1 MNILS
6 LVFSTSFCNG
16 WPKIKVYL
24 DEDLYQDHEFSKD
37 NEIVDIP
44 LDLLDGLHTLKIE
57 LYNKSNRNTKVV
69 DNIIVQDQLV
79 TLENIKVDGV
89 TIPEQF
95 LYEGRYTYN
104 NVEPY
109 RGLTW
114 GINGHWSW
122 NFQTPIINWII
133 TQKNLNQG
141 VSTDS
146 IISQNYSEGK
156 HQRILEH
163 LDILETKLNGIRI

>member
-24 DEDLYQDHEFSKD
+24 DEDLYQDHEFIKD

-57 LYNKSNRNTKVV
+57 LYNKSNQNTKVV
-69 DNIIVQDQLV
+69 DSIIVQDQLV
-79 TLENIKVDGV
+79 TLESIKVDGV
-89 TIPEQF
+89 TVPKQF
-95 LYEGRYTYN
+95 LYEGRYIYN
-104 NVEPY
+104 DVEPCQ
-109 RGLTW
+109 GLTW

-122 NFQTPIINWII
+122 IFQTPIIDWII
-133 TQKNLNQG
+133 LQKKLIEDALTN
-141 VSTDS
+141 S
-146 IISQNYSEGK
+146 IISQNYSEEK
-156 HQRILEH
+156 HQAILEH
-163 LDILETKLNGIRI
+163 LDILETKLNDTTI

>member
-6 LVFSTSFCNG
+6 LVFSASFCNG

-24 DEDLYQDHEFSKD
+24 DEDLYQDHNFSKD
-37 NEIVDIP
+37 SETVDVP

-69 DNIIVQDQLV
+69 DDIIVQDQLV

-89 TIPEQF
+89 TVPKNF
-95 LYEGRYTYN
+95 LYEGLYTFN
-104 NVEPY
+104 NVAPH

-122 NFQTPIINWII
+122 NFQTPIIDWII
-133 TQKNLNQG
+133 KQKKLNEDAP
-141 VSTDS
+141 TNS
-146 IISQNYSEGK
+146 IISQNYSEEK
-156 HQRILEH
+156 HQAILEH
-163 LDILETKLNGIRI
+163 LDTLETKLNGITI

>member
-6 LVFSTSFCNG
+6 LVFSASFCNG

-57 LYNKSNRNTKVV
+57 LYNKSNQNTKVV
-69 DNIIVQDQLV
+69 DSIIVQDQLV
-79 TLENIKVDGV
+79 TLESIKVDGV
-89 TIPEQF
+89 TVPKQF
-95 LYEGRYTYN
+95 LYEGRYIYN
-104 NVEPY
+104 DAEPY
-109 RGLTW
+109 QGLTW

-122 NFQTPIINWII
+122 VLKTPIIDWII
-133 TQKNLNQG
+133 YQKNLNEDTLTN
-141 VSTDS
+141 SR
-146 IISQNYSEGK
+146 ISQNYSEEK
-156 HQRILEH
+156 HRAILEQ
-163 LDILETKLNGIRI
+163 LDILETKLNDITI

>member
-1 MNILS
+1 MNILT
-6 LVFSTSFCNG
+6 LGFSASFCNG
-16 WPKIKVYL
+16 WPKIKIYL
-24 DEDLYQDHEFSKD
+24 DEDLYHDYEFIGD
-37 NEIVDIP
+37 NEAVDIP

-69 DNIIVQDQLV
+69 DSIIVQDQLV

-89 TIPEQF
+89 TVPQQF

-109 RGLTW
+109 QGLTW

-122 NFQTPIINWII
+122 DFQTPIINWII
-133 TQKNLNQG
+133 KQKNLNQG

-146 IISQNYSEGK
+146 IISQNYSEEK
-156 HQRILEH
+156 HQTILEQ
-163 LDILETKLNGIRI
+163 LDILETKLNGITI